1 MSYFCGILQGEF
13 LKTKK
18 SAVRRGA
25 IAAPLSLSLLAVIQQ
40 GYFSQNVFNW
50 YYVFFLPITFSL
62 ISAATV
68 SSDYRRHRLRALRSF
83 PAPQKVFWI
92 AKLIVA
98 AVYACV
104 SCLLLSVAVMIVPKI
119 FAAFGVEQV
128 RHFRLSIVMVGI
140 AVMFVTCAWQIPFC
154 FLLTKK
160 LGVIFTVAVNW
171 LLSVAG
177 VLAALKPYWVAYPW
191 AWVNRC
197 MIVVIDVLPNGLS
210 AEHDQYAGVPDVI
223 WSMALSAALTG
234 LLAAAAIKLYAGSE
248 AR

>member
-1 MSYFCGILQGEF
+1 MSCFGGILQGEF
-13 LKTKK
+13 LKSKK
-18 SAVRRGA
+18 SAVRRAA
-25 IAAPLSLSLLAVIQQ
+25 IAAPLCLALLAVVQQ

-68 SSDYRRHRLRALRSF
+68 SSDYRRHRLRTLRSF
-83 PAPQKVFWI
+83 PASQEVFWI
-92 AKLIVA
+92 AKMFVA
-98 AVYACV
+98 TVYACI

-119 FAAFGVEQV
+119 FVAFGIEQV
-128 RHFRLSIVMVGI
+128 RQFRAPIVLAGI
-140 AVMFVTCAWQIPFC
+140 VVMFMACAWQIPLC

-171 LLSVAG
+171 LLSVVG
-177 VLAALKPYWVAYPW
+177 VLAALKPYWIVYPW

-197 MIVVIDVLPNGLS
+197 MIVVIGVLPNGLS
-210 AEHDQYAGVPDVI
+210 AEHDQYAGFPDVV
-223 WSMALSAALTG
+223 WSMTLSAVLTG